1 MSSTRSDQIIWLD
14 ALEGDFD
21 EAVRH
26 LELVIHHPSLQ
37 QFSSLLFKAKDKI
50 RSIVSAFAQLIH
62 KSQSVLQSNCKL
74 EVSSTW
80 HLYPQPLV

>member
-1 MSSTRSDQIIWLD
+1 MTSTRSDQIVWLD

-26 LELVIHHPSLQ
+26 LELLIHHPSLQ
-37 QFSSLLFKAKDKI
+37 QYSSILLKAKDKI
-50 RSIVSAFAQLIH
+50 KSIVSAFAQLIH

-74 EVSSTW
+74 EVSQDYAPSINC
-80 HLYPQPLV
+80 YV